1 MKRERKLF
9 FAFIDVKINFKN
21 FYHIKYI
28 KNIKRKVKFFLK
40 SKVFVGK
47 KSNIIIPFKKKEI
60 FLNESKI

>member
-28 KNIKRKVKFFLK
+28 KNIKRKV
-40 SKVFVGK
+40 FVGK